1 MESVATNKP
10 FPNELK
16 ERAVAMVL
24 EWRRERGRTD
34 GGLNEVGEKL
44 GVHPESIRNWLRR
57 HQVDAGERPGL
68 TTDERQ
74 KMKELERENR
84 DLKRANEIL
93 RRASAFFAAELDR
106 PQK

>member
-57 HQVDAGERPGL
+57 HQIDAGERPGL
-68 TTDERQ
+68 ATDERQ
-74 KMKELERENR
+74 RMKELERENR

>member
-57 HQVDAGERPGL
+57 QQIDAGARPGL